1 MSDYIFN
8 CFKEHVTTGLV
19 CSLSADATDVLT
31 EWRGRAPL
39 CLALLCLGSTH
50 HCSLAHGHI
59 YAEKMA
65 D

>member
-19 CSLSADATDVLT
+19 CSLSAGAPDVLT
-31 EWRGRAPL
+31 VWKGRRRSAGESVRG
-39 CLALLCLGSTH
+39 SH
-50 HCSLAHGHI
+50 FNILAHVHI
-59 YAEKMA
+59 YRKMA